1 MRIALI
7 LVSLLFA
14 MPAFA
19 QDAPEADASAV
30 APGCGTDNL
39 KFAVKSNSS
48 THPVSKPEPGKALVY
63 FIQDD
68 KYFFSRPRPTVK
80 WGVDGNWVGA
90 TQANAYFVFSVDP
103 GEHHLCSEWQTSVG
117 PFVGRQASATHFIA
131 KPDHVYY
138 FVAQDLFQ
146 KDTQPAAVRLTPFE
160 SDEALLLMSKF
171 SFSTS
176 QPKK

>member
-1 MRIALI
+1 MRAALI
-7 LVSLLFA
+7 LAALLFA
-14 MPAFA
+14 MPALA
-19 QDAPEADASAV
+19 QDAPEGDATAA
-30 APGCGTDNL
+30 APGCGPANI
-39 KFAVKSNSS
+39 KFAVKSDSS
-48 THPVSKPEPGKALVY
+48 NHPVSKPEEGKALVY

-68 KYFFSRPRPTVK
+68 QYFFSRPRPTVK

-90 TQANAYFVFSVDP
+90 TQSNAYFAFSVDP

-117 PFVGRQASATHFIA
+117 PFAGHQASATHFVA
-131 KPDHVYY
+131 KAGRVYY